1 VAQPVVGYLS
11 ADVVALTG
19 VTESYLTFLVR
30 AGIISP
36 LKASN
41 GRTNLFTGSDLEHI
55 RWAVAHRGGLSIEE
69 MRAAV
74 LAGAA

>member
-1 VAQPVVGYLS
+1 MAHAVVGYLS

-36 LKASN
+36 LKARN
-41 GRTNLFTGSDLEHI
+41 GRTNLFTESDLEHI
-55 RWAVAHRGGLSIEE
+55 RWAIAHRGELSIEQ
-69 MRAAV
+69 MRAALV
-74 LAGAA
+74 AGAA